1 MTPTPRIDAGALW
14 RDLMHSATI
23 GATPEGGLNRQTL
36 TPDDAVIRA
45 WFAETAT
52 SMGGVVQTD
61 SLGSQFAIFP
71 GAEPLPP
78 IAMGSHLDTQ
88 PTGGRFDGV
97 LGVLAGLAAIRALRA
112 AGIATRHP
120 LAVINWTNEEGAR
133 FAPAM
138 LASGVHA
145 GVFTPAYA
153 LARTDAAGTSLAEAL
168 AQTGQTGAMA
178 AGAQSLAA
186 YFELHIEQG
195 PILEQEGFDIG
206 VVTGVQGIAWF
217 DVSVTGSPSHAGT
230 TPMHLRRDPVV
241 AAAAMIQ
248 AIHAL
253 ATADAG
259 ARATVGRIAVEPGSR
274 NTVAATVRFT
284 VDLRHP
290 DAQQLAAL
298 ESALQDALPPPAGA
312 QDCAVTIEKI
322 WHSAPVTFDAACVQ
336 AVEHAATSLGARH
349 RRIVSGAGHDAVYL
363 ARTCPTAM
371 IFTPCLGGI
380 SHHPAEFITPE
391 QAALGANVLLHAVL
405 GYDVL
410 DTRVTKA

>member
-1 MTPTPRIDAGALW
+1 MTPTPRSGAGDLW
-14 RDLMHSATI
+14 RDLMHSATV
-23 GATPEGGLNRQTL
+23 GATPEGGLDRQTL
-36 TPDDAVIRA
+36 TPEDAVIRA
-45 WFAETAT
+45 WFAQTAT
-52 SMGGVVQTD
+52 SLGATVQTD

-71 GAEPLPP
+71 GAEPRAP

-97 LGVLAGLAAIRALRA
+97 LGVMAGLAAIRALRA
-112 AGIATRHP
+112 ARLTTRHP
-120 LAVINWTNEEGAR
+120 IAVINWTNEEGAR

-145 GVFTPAYA
+145 GVFTEAYA
-153 LARTDAAGTSLAEAL
+153 LSRDDASGISLAEAL
-168 AQTGQTGAMA
+168 ARSGQAGTIA
-178 AGAQSLAA
+178 AGAQRLAA

-217 DVSVTGSPSHAGT
+217 DVTVTGAPCHAGT
-230 TPMHLRRDPVV
+230 TPMHLRRDPVL

-248 AIHAL
+248 TIHSI
-253 ATADAG
+253 ATADAN
-259 ARATVGRIAVEPGSR
+259 ARATVGDLAADPGSR

-290 DAQQLAAL
+290 DTQRLAAL
-298 ESALQDALPPPAGA
+298 ESALRDALPPLAAA
-312 QDCAVTIEKI
+312 QGCAVTIEEV

-380 SHHPAEFITPE
+380 SHHPAESITRE
-391 QAALGANVLLHAVL
+391 QAALGADVLLNAVL
-405 GYDVL
+405 AYDML
-410 DTRVTKA
+410 DTRILKV